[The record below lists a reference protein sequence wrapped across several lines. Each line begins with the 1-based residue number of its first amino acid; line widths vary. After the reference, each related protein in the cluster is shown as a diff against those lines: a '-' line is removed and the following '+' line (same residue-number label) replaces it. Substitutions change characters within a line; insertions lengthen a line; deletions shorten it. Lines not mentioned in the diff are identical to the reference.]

1 MLAAGIGYAGFFGYA
16 IPLWLITGLLILRID
31 VKGYELAAMDKER
44 KASRFVGWLNIV
56 LGILTFIANWSL
68 NKWGW

>member
-1 MLAAGIGYAGFFGYA
+1 
-16 IPLWLITGLLILRID
+16 LRLD

-56 LGILTFIANWSL
+56 LGILTFIASWSL
-68 NKWGW
+68 QKWGW